1 MIRCMES
8 YYALY
13 NIPMTMILC
22 RAYANAIELQ
32 PESGLFWHDL
42 AVGYLYLGQVYYYNL
57 IGQTYHMTDS
67 RAGKEER

>member
-1 MIRCMES
+1 MLCM
-8 YYALY
+8 YYDY
-13 NIPMTMILC
+13 

-57 IGQTYHMTDS
+57 IGQTLSHD
-67 RAGKEER
+67 